1 MAKRVRKSE
10 EELLEEKIKKEKKLQ
25 SEIAQLSESLET
37 KKTREIIKIFKSTKV
52 YKLKTDEVNSFMEEK
67 KEEILSF
74 FDSIFE
80 PVKEKEPGVVSE

>member
-25 SEIAQLSESLET
+25 SEIAQLNESLET
-37 KKTREIIKIFKSTKV
+37 KKTREIIKIFKLTKV

-67 KEEILSF
+67 KEEIVSF

>member
-67 KEEILSF
+67 KEEIVSL

>member
-25 SEIAQLSESLET
+25 SEIAQLNESLET

-67 KEEILSF
+67 KEEIVSF

-80 PVKEKEPGVVSE
+80 PVKENEPGVVSE

>member
-67 KEEILSF
+67 KEEIVSF

>member
-67 KEEILSF
+67 KEEIISF
-74 FDSIFE
+74 FDKIFE
-80 PVKEKEPGVVSE
+80 PEKIEQGVASE

>member
-37 KKTREIIKIFKSTKV
+37 KNHGS
-52 YKLKTDEVNSFMEEK
+52 
-67 KEEILSF
+67 
-74 FDSIFE
+74 
-80 PVKEKEPGVVSE
+80 